1 MIKKLRTE
9 LIYFFV
15 ILLIL
20 AVIQHSDLLSA
31 PMARVDL
38 MLEKQNYLHP
48 LLWTMPAYIVVGIF
62 RAIVRYIL
70 FLKNRNVK

>member
-1 MIKKLRTE
+1 MIKRLKTE

-15 ILLIL
+15 ILLLL
-20 AVIQHSDLLSA
+20 AIIQHSDLLSS

-48 LLWTMPAYIVVGIF
+48 LLWTIPVYAVVLIF
-62 RAIVRYIL
+62 RLILKYIL
-70 FLKNRNVK
+70 FLKNRNIK